1 VKYFDQWKM
10 NDEQLGTLMVML
22 NKTKDPEEA
31 ARKWIK
37 KNQALVDE
45 WIKE

>member
-1 VKYFDQWKM
+1 M

-31 ARKWIK
+31 RENGL

-45 WIKE
+45 WVKD

>member
-1 VKYFDQWKM
+1 M
-10 NDEQLGTLMVML
+10 NDEQLGTLMVEL

-45 WIKE
+45 WIKINKNRLEG

>member
-1 VKYFDQWKM
+1 M

-37 KNQALVDE
+37 NQALVDE
-45 WIKE
+45 WVRINKRLEN